1 MKDLLQSE
9 LFSGFTSWKSIGY
22 RGEVNPKVLLFE
34 VVEGDGEETRP
45 LFLTSLISKAEKMA
59 WQSFQDVL
67 DHTMMLA
74 QAGLRG
80 FFGLDVLSVNMRAGL
95 KNFNPNDFSRLII
108 NHSKNLGPHQK
119 TLIRYDQLFTLLHY
133 RAPADWGKIEVK
145 THVEFFSQASAIGE
159 VTEASVLAA
168 LKGSG
173 STNKNSASDQ
183 LDLFLKKF
191 LKSSRQEPNSIYI
204 VHDLSTQPLWDP
216 AHEFQQETLRAWTEK
231 EKASRGGF
239 LPEIHIVHSS
249 LRTRIS

>member
-108 NHSKNLGPHQK
+108 NH
-119 TLIRYDQLFTLLHY
+119 
-133 RAPADWGKIEVK
+133 
-145 THVEFFSQASAIGE
+145 
-159 VTEASVLAA
+159 
-168 LKGSG
+168 
-173 STNKNSASDQ
+173 
-183 LDLFLKKF
+183 
-191 LKSSRQEPNSIYI
+191 
-204 VHDLSTQPLWDP
+204 
-216 AHEFQQETLRAWTEK
+216 
-231 EKASRGGF
+231 
-239 LPEIHIVHSS
+239 
-249 LRTRIS
+249 